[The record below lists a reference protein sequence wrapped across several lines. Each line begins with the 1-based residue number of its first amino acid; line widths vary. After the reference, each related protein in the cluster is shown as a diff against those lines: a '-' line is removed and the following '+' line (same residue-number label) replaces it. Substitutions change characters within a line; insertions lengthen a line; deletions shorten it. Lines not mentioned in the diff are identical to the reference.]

1 MHYFNYNED
10 VLPRRTRSIGKLRL
24 LSAKLECTR
33 KAFFYMV
40 VYFLIRFRFLHF
52 YDFSSN

>member
-40 VYFLIRFRFLHF
+40 VYFLIRFRFLDF
-52 YDFSSN
+52 YDFSCN